1 MRTSSGQISC
11 GTAGHSPSSSSSC
24 GVALDWLEDDTL
36 LVVAS
41 IPVWSTVDIPLS
53 SSFSSLHSPVPFN
66 PVTSPATPHN
76 STSSKG
82 KTQKSSTLQGTRNLF
97 DLAFTALTVPD
108 LFTGGYSTFEAGA
121 SRGDPGSQCVS
132 PMYVAVEGSPRVSV
146 LRNVTSD
153 LTGMRCIPS
162 TASSPFSSS
171 KDEDDMPKS
180 AMVHTESLILA
191 LTFPSGRSK
200 RAMSQRTFFKPAV
213 QVTELEAVYCDSVH
227 SKSHFLSVDVTHW
240 MDEGATAGSDIG
252 LQGDLSADGGSS
264 SEYAGP
270 AYKNSLAVH
279 SHPRDSTSTARENVL
294 SAKGNGTYVLTQ
306 PHSVV
311 AGVDSLGHLR
321 MGVIP
326 HSALLISR
334 PEEGSNSMRMT
345 PLCGVNA
352 QMPAQCNSG
361 TFRTLALST
370 RSAAH
375 SSSSAPCTH
384 NLVMGSTSVMVN
396 VFSVV
401 IVATPSTPSPAFH
414 LSLLYRVNALFVPA
428 YLLSLNLQPITETD
442 DNNPNVLV
450 IGTKGDVGFLSGK
463 KSVTQCNTSQS
474 FSNTGM
480 SQIMADQSTDNYA
493 NQSYRNSTFLSLHS
507 ALLPLHHSP
516 PLLSTANT
524 PSSALYIATCSAA
537 RVIAVL
543 QKGTMQLLHADSG
556 LQVTSSSCLW
566 CLCRASIHPTL
577 YHLTL
582 LL

>member
-11 GTAGHSPSSSSSC
+11 GAAGHSPSSSPSPSPSPSC

-41 IPVWSTVDIPLS
+41 IPVRSTVDIPLS
-53 SSFSSLHSPVPFN
+53 SSLSSVHFPVPFN
-66 PVTSPATPHN
+66 PVTSPATPQN

-162 TASSPFSSS
+162 SAPSPAPST
-171 KDEDDMPKS
+171 KDEDDMPVS
-180 AMVHTESLILA
+180 VMVHTESVILA
-191 LTFPSGRSK
+191 LTFPSGRAK
-200 RAMSQRTFFKPAV
+200 RTMSQRTFFKPVV
-213 QVTELEAVYCDSVH
+213 QVTELETVYCDSVH

-240 MDEGATAGSDIG
+240 TDEGTATGSDTG
-252 LQGDLSADGGSS
+252 LQGDFSAGGGSGS
-264 SEYAGP
+264 GYAGP
-270 AYKNSLAVH
+270 ASKTSLAVH
-279 SHPRDSTSTARENVL
+279 SHPHDSTSTAE
-294 SAKGNGTYVLTQ
+294 GNGTYVLTQ

-326 HSALLISR
+326 HTALLICR
-334 PEEGSNSMRMT
+334 PEEGSNSMRGA

-361 TFRTLALST
+361 TFRTLALS
-370 RSAAH
+370 SQFSAH
-375 SSSSAPCTH
+375 SSSNAPCTH
-384 NLVMGSTSVMVN
+384 TLVMGSTSVMVN

-401 IVATPSTPSPAFH
+401 IVATPSTPSLAFH

-428 YLLSLNLQPITETD
+428 YLLSLHLQPITVAD
-442 DNNPNVLV
+442 DSNPNVLV
-450 IGTKGDVGFLSGK
+450 IGTKGDIGFLSGK
-463 KSVTQCNTSQS
+463 KSFTQCNTSQS

-480 SQIMADQSTDNYA
+480 SQIMADQSVDNHA
-493 NQSYRNSTFLSLHS
+493 NQSSRNSTFLSLHS
-507 ALLPLHHSP
+507 ALLPLNHSP

-524 PSSALYIATCSAA
+524 PSSALHIATCSAA

-543 QKGTMQLLHADSG
+543 QKGHMQLMHADSG
-556 LQVTSSSCLW
+556 LQVTSSSCL
-566 CLCRASIHPTL
+566 
-577 YHLTL
+577 
-582 LL
+582 